1 MRRQPQKDRFPF
13 RVIIKG
19 RVVTSRHGETSRM
32 GEKLSNL
39 TVRSCNIA
47 ILWLLLTL
55 AVCPQALSGAS
66 PVPQNPPAHNSQTSS
81 RTQKVSNP
89 LNDLLDE
96 AQKDIDKSDFA
107 AAIDPL
113 QKVITAE
120 PDVAYPHF
128 QLAYVFTALQRATE
142 ARTEYERVI
151 AIDPKMTAAYL
162 NLGIL
167 LLDKEPAAAVTPLKK
182 VVELTPAESRPRF
195 LLGVAQE
202 RSGDFAGAA
211 ETLEGAGNLDPRDT
225 DTLNHLGTLYLGL
238 KRPSDAEPKFRAVL
252 ESKPG
257 DSSALLGLAKSL
269 DAQNKP
275 GAAETFQDYLKVQP
289 ADKAARQRFTS
300 LLIASQKYDLALAEI
315 DRADAAQ
322 GPTSESLR
330 ERADILVAQKKWDDA
345 IAAVRKALA
354 LSPQDAE
361 LHGGLGRLMMQKR
374 DFAGAEKEL
383 KIALTLEPT
392 NLVYL
397 KDLSSTFYLGG
408 NYASALAA
416 MDEIAK
422 KEKPGAFTWFIRG
435 LCYDKLNQ
443 PKPALAA
450 YQTFLAMTT
459 DKNTDQVWQAT
470 ERSKVLRRMVEGHN

>member
-1 MRRQPQKDRFPF
+1 
-13 RVIIKG
+13 
-19 RVVTSRHGETSRM
+19 VTSRHCETSRTD
-32 GEKLSNL
+32 ETLSERRI
-39 TVRSCNIA
+39 RSCNIA
-47 ILWLLLTL
+47 ILGLVLVL
-55 AVCPQALSGAS
+55 ADCPQASSSATQPLKI
-66 PVPQNPPAHNSQTSS
+66 PPAHSSQTSS

-113 QKVITAE
+113 RKVIAAE

-128 QLAYVFTALQRATE
+128 QLAYVFTALERVAE
-142 ARTEYERVI
+142 ARSEYERAI

-182 VVELTPAESRPRF
+182 AVELTPAESRPRF

-202 RSGDFAGAA
+202 RSGDFARAA
-211 ETLEGAGNLDPRDT
+211 ETLEGASSLDPRDT
-225 DTLNHLGTLYLGL
+225 DTLNRLGTLYLGL
-238 KRPSDAEPKFRAVL
+238 KRPSDAEPRFRAVL

-257 DSSALLGLAKSL
+257 DSTALLGLAKSL
-269 DAQNKP
+269 DAGNKP
-275 GAAETFQDYLKVQP
+275 GALEAFQDYLKAQP
-289 ADKAARQRFTS
+289 ADKTARQRFIA
-300 LLIASQKYDLALAEI
+300 LLIASEKYDLALAEI
-315 DRADAAQ
+315 DRVDAAE

-330 ERADILVAQKKWDDA
+330 ERADVLVAQKKWDDA
-345 IAAVRKALA
+345 IVAVRKAVL
-354 LSPQDAE
+354 LSPQDAA

-383 KIALTLEPT
+383 KIALTLDRT

-408 NYASALAA
+408 NYTSALAA

-422 KEKPGAFTWFIRG
+422 KEKPVAFTWFVRG

-459 DKNTDQVWQAT
+459 DKNSDQVWQAT